1 MVNPN
6 FPHRATDMQL
16 PKLVIDCEFKN
27 CNHACKIISKLN
39 PLKKK
44 KKKLRNKINH
54 SDSTCSAVLIK

>member
-16 PKLVIDCEFKN
+16 LKTVTDCEFKN

-44 KKKLRNKINH
+44 KKKFKE
-54 SDSTCSAVLIK
+54 

>member
-44 KKKLRNKINH
+44 KKKFKE
-54 SDSTCSAVLIK
+54 